1 MHSEWKK
8 PYSDHM
14 ISEQKSQE
22 KMQQMEYQ
30 F

>member
-8 PYSDHM
+8 HYSDHM
-14 ISEQKSQE
+14 ISKQKSQE